1 MSKNKEVK
9 IKIESKT
16 VKVKEGD
23 NKTEDYEIRT
33 KGGAELSANFEKGGE
48 KNELSKEEVAFEFR
62 KKGTD
67 K

>member
-1 MSKNKEVK
+1 MSSKPVK
-9 IKIESKT
+9 IKIESKI

-23 NKTEDYEIRT
+23 NKTEEYEIRT
-33 KGGAELSANFEKGGE
+33 KDGGEQTVNFEKGCQKDE
-48 KNELSKEEVAFEFR
+48 VSKDDLTLEFR